1 MKLTNKNNLPQVF
14 VNLVQ
19 RMEYS
24 RGASHVSMTE
34 LINAPQ
40 KSILKQQYKK
50 HLIEDVSD
58 RYYAILGTL
67 MHKVLEIGIDDDD
80 KTISEERLF
89 FELNKWKISGAID
102 VQIIEEDGVILQD
115 YKFVGVFSVMLGEQ
129 PKPDWVNQLNAYAW
143 LVRKAKGLKVKKLE
157 IITIFRDFKNNGS
170 QQNSD
175 YPETPIQRIDIP
187 LWDDD
192 TQDKF
197 IEERIKLH
205 QTAVMNNV
213 LGKPLPS
220 CLPQDTWEKPTKY
233 AILKKDRKRAIKVFD
248 DKKEAEKSLKQN
260 DHDDYY
266 LEERKGEP
274 TFCIGYCPVSSYC
287 EQHQAWRKENEAR

>member
-197 IEERIKLH
+197 IE
-205 QTAVMNNV
+205 
-213 LGKPLPS
+213 
-220 CLPQDTWEKPTKY
+220 
-233 AILKKDRKRAIKVFD
+233 DRKRAIKVFD